1 MNYLLPVNNVYDKDI
16 TTAKRE
22 FENIITQQIIISQL
36 ASGISFEDTNNMDN
50 YERNLIFK
58 KIMEMEKEKNE
69 AKLKAIEEAKAKRG
83 K

>member
-16 TTAKRE
+16 TMAKKE

-36 ASGISFEDTNNMDN
+36 ANGISFEDTNNMDN

>member
-16 TTAKRE
+16 TIAKKE
-22 FENIITQQIIISQL
+22 FENIITQQIIISQI
-36 ASGISFEDTNNMDN
+36 ANGISFEDTNNMDN

-69 AKLKAIEEAKAKRG
+69 AKLKAIEEAKVKRG

>member
-1 MNYLLPVNNVYDKDI
+1 MNYLLPVNSVYDRDI
-16 TTAKRE
+16 KLAKNE

-36 ASGISFEDTNNMDN
+36 ANGISFEDTNNMDN

>member
-16 TTAKRE
+16 TMAKKE

>member
-16 TTAKRE
+16 TMAKRE